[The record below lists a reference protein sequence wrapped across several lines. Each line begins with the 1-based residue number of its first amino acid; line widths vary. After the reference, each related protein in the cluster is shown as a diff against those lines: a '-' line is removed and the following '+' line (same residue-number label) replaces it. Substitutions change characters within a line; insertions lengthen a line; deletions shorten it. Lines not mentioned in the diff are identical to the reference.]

1 MELQRRFADGL
12 SVLLTYAGGA
22 NFTRALVAALVLGD
36 IVKGR
41 AFGRDDLDRA
51 QTAPAENR
59 DRDLGA
65 VYLLL
70 DDDAVA
76 ILKDIAQ
83 GGFQLL
89 ARVRQLH
96 ADGRAAVHDLHRAG
110 QRQRIEEAGYIVLT
124 VDDLAPRCGADT
136 VAVHD
141 ALGNGLIHCHRAAE
155 GAGAGIGNAEQIER
169 SLNFAVLAV
178 SAVQAKKDTVRKR
191 AYLKHVPAEA
201 ARALELARCLD
212 RFEVGRFSFDRDAA
226 AEAVGD
232 VEGVLKRAVIIFKPH
247 EHIDEYSLMAEAA
260 QGFAHGGA
268 RDESDLAL
276 GAYPAA

>member
-12 SVLLTYAGGA
+12 SVPLTYAGGA

-76 ILKDIAQ
+76 VPEDIAQ

-124 VDDLAPRCGADT
+124 VDDLAPRRGTDA

-141 ALGNGLIHCHRAAE
+141 ALGYGLIHSHRAAE
-155 GAGAGIGNAEQIER
+155 RTGAGIGNAEQIER
-169 SLNFAVLAV
+169 GLNFAVLAV
-178 SAVQAKKDTVRKR
+178 SAVQTEKDAVGKR
-191 AYLKHVPAEA
+191 AYLKHVLAEA
-201 ARALELARCLD
+201 ARALELARGLD
-212 RFEVGRFSFDRDAA
+212 RLKVWRGLFNSNTA

-232 VEGVLKRAVIIFKPH
+232 VESVLKRAVIILKPH

-268 RDESDLAL
+268 RDERDLAL

>member
-12 SVLLTYAGGA
+12 SVLFADAGGA
-22 NFTRALVAALVLGD
+22 NFPRALVAALVLGN

-41 AFGRDDLDRA
+41 ALGRDDLDRA
-51 QTAPAENR
+51 QAAAAEDR

-76 ILKDIAQ
+76 VLKNIAQ
-83 GGFQLL
+83 GSLQLL
-89 ARVRQLH
+89 ARVGQLH

-110 QRQRIEEAGYIVLT
+110 QRQRIEQVWDIVLT
-124 VDDLAPRCGADT
+124 VDDLAPRRGTDA

-141 ALGNGLIHCHRAAE
+141 ALGDGLIHSHRAAE
-155 GAGAGIGNAEQIER
+155 RAGAGIGNAEQIER
-169 SLNFAVLAV
+169 GLNFAVLAV
-178 SAVQAKKDTVRKR
+178 SAVQAEKDAVCKC
-191 AYLKHVPAEA
+191 AYLKHIFAEA
-201 ARALELARCLD
+201 ARAFQLTRGFD
-212 RFEVGRFSFDRDAA
+212 RLKVWRFSFDGDAA
-226 AEAVGD
+226 AEAVRD
-232 VEGVLKRAVIIFKPH
+232 IESVLKCAVIIFKPY

-268 RDESDLAL
+268 RDERDLAL